1 MKKLIILCILFGL
14 PTLAQEKIKGI
25 IETEGHIVKNDT
37 LKIPFTV
44 KYDLYGVEIKRENEI
59 FERQRCSI
67 ENCKIIHLK
76 KKSLMGSYLINKNG
90 LFTTTNNN

>member
-1 MKKLIILCILFGL
+1 MKKIIILFLLFGL
-14 PTLAQEKIKGI
+14 PTLAQEKIKGV

-76 KKSLMGSYLINKNG
+76 KKAFMGGYLIHKNG
-90 LFTTTNNN
+90 LFTTTTHN